1 MREPFD
7 GGDYTPEMKQ
17 ELAWEEGITKGAA
30 VAAWRL
36 PHGEE
41 AFLLQDFSGG
51 SILDEGWNLA
61 DLAAGFL
68 AAPFIG
74 LPYFLQADSVTSFP
88 LTATKRVVHFVAPT
102 ENTAKKAEFM
112 SWVSEAI
119 TAIKQG
125 PLQKVVLSRTDEQ
138 DLPADF
144 KVMTALEELGAAY
157 PNAFVCA
164 LSIPALSGV
173 WMCATPE
180 ILVEQNAAGIFRT
193 ISLAGTQSGVDA
205 DGFAISPSQ
214 ARWSQKEI
222 EEQAFVSRY
231 IIECFKKIRLR
242 EYTEIGPKT
251 ISTGNLLHLK
261 TEYIVDT
268 KAMDFPQL
276 PGLMLGLLH
285 PTSAVCGT
293 PKQEAV
299 DFISNTESHD
309 RSMYSGYVGPVN
321 LGNATHL
328 FVNLRTV
335 EIRGTKAV
343 FYAGC
348 GITEDSDPAKEWQE
362 TQMKC
367 QTLQRVL
374 MQ

>member
-1 MREPFD
+1 
-7 GGDYTPEMKQ
+7 MKL
-17 ELAWEEGITKGAA
+17 ELAWEEGMTKGAA
-30 VAAWRL
+30 MATWRL
-36 PHGEE
+36 PQGNE

-51 SILDEGWNLA
+51 SQLAEGWILS
-61 DLAAGFL
+61 DLSAGFL

-74 LPYFLQADSVTSFP
+74 LPYFLRADSLTKFSFNASERTNPFVTP
-88 LTATKRVVHFVAPT
+88 A
-102 ENTAKKAEFM
+102 ENTAKKVEFM
-112 SWVSEAI
+112 DWVSMAI
-119 TAIKQG
+119 EAIKQG
-125 PLQKVVLSRTDEQ
+125 PLQKVVLSRTDEK

-144 KVMTALEELGAAY
+144 NIMAALEELGSAY

-164 LSIPALSGV
+164 LYIPALEGI

-180 ILVEQNAAGIFRT
+180 ILVEQNEEGVFRT
-193 ISLAGTQSGVDA
+193 ISLAGTQSGVDL
-205 DGFAISPSQ
+205 DGSQISPSQ

-231 IIECFKKIRLR
+231 IIDCFKKIRLR
-242 EYTEIGPKT
+242 EYVEIGPKT

-293 PKQEAV
+293 PKQEAI
-299 DFISNTESHD
+299 DFISATEKHK
-309 RSMYSGYVGPVN
+309 RSMYSGYLGPVN
-321 LGNATHL
+321 LMNATYL
-328 FVNLRTV
+328 FVNLRSV
-335 EIRGTKAV
+335 EIKENHAI

-348 GITEDSDPAKEWQE
+348 GITEDSDPEKEWQE

>member
-1 MREPFD
+1 MEEKR
-7 GGDYTPEMKQ
+7 
-17 ELAWEEGITKGAA
+17 WEEGKSRGAA
-30 VAAWRL
+30 VVAWRL

-41 AFLLQDFSGG
+41 AFMLQDFGG
-51 SILDEGWNLA
+51 GTLLAEGWNLS
-61 DLAAGFL
+61 DLPAGFL
-68 AAPFIG
+68 AAPFLGI
-74 LPYFLQADSVTSFP
+74 PYFLKTDALHSWKLRDSSPTVPANP
-88 LTATKRVVHFVAPT
+88 LP
-102 ENTAKKAEFM
+102 ENTAKKQEFIGWVTKAIAE
-112 SWVSEAI
+112 
-119 TAIKQG
+119 IKQG

-138 DLPADF
+138 SLGEGFSEMQAF
-144 KVMTALEELGAAY
+144 EALVNAY
-157 PNAFVCA
+157 PHAFVSA
-164 LSIPALSGV
+164 LSIPDLDGV
-173 WMCATPE
+173 WLCASPE
-180 ILVEQNAAGIFRT
+180 ILVDQKEGIFRT
-193 ISLAGTQSGVDA
+193 ISLAGTQSGVDEM
-205 DGFAISPSQ
+205 GNTLSPAQ

-242 EYTEIGPKT
+242 EYLELGPKT

-261 TEYIVDT
+261 TEYIVDI
-268 KAMDFPQL
+268 KGLDFPQL

-293 PKQEAV
+293 PKQAAI
-299 DFISNTESHD
+299 DFIEATETHN
-309 RSMYSGYVGPVN
+309 RSMYSGYLGPVN
-321 LGNATHL
+321 TQEETHL

-335 EIRGTKAV
+335 EMKGNLAI

-348 GITEDSDPAKEWQE
+348 GITEDSEPEKEWQE

>member
-1 MREPFD
+1 MSQV
-7 GGDYTPEMKQ
+7 TS
-17 ELAWEEGITKGAA
+17 WEEGISKGAA
-30 VAAWRL
+30 LAAWRL
-36 PHGEE
+36 PNASE

-51 SILDEGWNLA
+51 TSLSEGWSLA
-61 DLAAGFL
+61 DLAEGFL

-74 LPYFLQADSVTSFP
+74 LPYFLKADTVSSWTIRGAVSSTQ
-88 LTATKRVVHFVAPT
+88 RVPT
-102 ENTAKKAEFM
+102 PENFAKKEEFK
-112 SWVSEAI
+112 SWVAQAI
-119 TAIKQG
+119 AAIKVG
-125 PLQKVVLSRTDEQ
+125 PLQKVVLSRTDEKE
-138 DLPADF
+138 LPAGF
-144 KVMTALEELGAAY
+144 SVLSALEELAAAY
-157 PNAFVCA
+157 PTAFVCA
-164 LSIPALSGV
+164 LSIPALGGV

-180 ILVEQNAAGIFRT
+180 ILVEQNDGIFRT
-193 ISLAGTQSGVDA
+193 ISLAGTQSGMDEHGNA
-205 DGFAISPSQ
+205 LSPAH

-261 TEYIVDT
+261 TEYLVDT
-268 KAMDFPQL
+268 KALDFPQL
-276 PGLMLGLLH
+276 PSLMLGLLH

-299 DFISNTESHD
+299 DFIRATETHE
-309 RSMYSGYVGPVN
+309 RSLYSGYLGPVN
-321 LGNATHL
+321 KAGNTHL

-335 EIRGTKAV
+335 EIKGNQAV

-348 GITEDSDPAKEWQE
+348 GITEDSDPEKEWQE

-367 QTLQRVL
+367 QTLERIL
-374 MQ
+374 M

>member
-1 MREPFD
+1 
-7 GGDYTPEMKQ
+7 MKQ
-17 ELAWEEGITKGAA
+17 RLAWEEGMAKGAA
-30 VAAWRL
+30 LAAWRL
-36 PHGEE
+36 PQGEE
-41 AFLLQDFSGG
+41 AFLLQDLSGG
-51 SILDEGWNLA
+51 KLLKDGWNLS

-74 LPYFLQADSVTSFP
+74 LPYFLQADSLMTFSLDRAEP
-88 LTATKRVVHFVAPT
+88 TAKYESTI
-102 ENTAKKAEFM
+102 ENSAKKAEFM
-112 SWVSEAI
+112 GWVSGAI
-119 TAIKQG
+119 QTIKNG

-144 KVMTALEELGAAY
+144 NIMTALEELGAVY

-164 LSIPALSGV
+164 LSIPTLPGI

-180 ILVEQNAAGIFRT
+180 ILVEQNVEEIFRT

-205 DGFAISPSQ
+205 EGFAISPSQ

-231 IIECFKKIRLR
+231 IIDCFKKIRLR
-242 EYTEIGPKT
+242 EYVEIGPKT

-261 TEYIVDT
+261 TEYLVDT

-293 PKQEAV
+293 PKQEAIE
-299 DFISNTESHD
+299 FILATEKHD
-309 RSMYSGYVGPVN
+309 RSMYSGYLGPVN
-321 LGNATHL
+321 LANATHL

-335 EIRGTKAV
+335 EIKGNKAL

-348 GITEDSDPAKEWQE
+348 GITEDSDPAKEWNE

>member
-1 MREPFD
+1 
-7 GGDYTPEMKQ
+7 MK
-17 ELAWEEGITKGAA
+17 LGTAWEDGISKGAA
-30 VAAWRL
+30 MAAWRL
-36 PHGEE
+36 PHASE
-41 AFLLQDFSGG
+41 AFILQDFSGAT
-51 SILDEGWNLA
+51 LLQEGWSLP
-61 DLAAGFL
+61 DLSSGFL

-74 LPYFLQADSVTSFP
+74 LPYFLRADSLSSFT
-88 LTATKRVVHFVAPT
+88 LHSAERLATFVAPA
-102 ENTAKKAEFM
+102 ENPENKTAFIG
-112 SWVSEAI
+112 WVAEAI
-119 TAIKQG
+119 QAIKQG
-125 PLQKVVLSRTDEQ
+125 PLQKVVLSRTDKRE
-138 DLPADF
+138 LPADF
-144 KVMTALEELGAAY
+144 EVISALEELASAY

-164 LSIPALSGV
+164 LSIPALPGI

-180 ILVEQNAAGIFRT
+180 ILVEKNAEGIFRT
-193 ISLAGTQSGVDA
+193 ISLAGTQSGVDSSGEA
-205 DGFAISPSQ
+205 LSPSQ

-231 IIECFKKIRLR
+231 IIDCFKKIRLR

-261 TEYIVDT
+261 TEYLVDT

-299 DFISNTESHD
+299 NFILATERHE
-309 RSMYSGYVGPVN
+309 RSLYSGYLGPVN
-321 LGNATHL
+321 LENATHL

-335 EIRGTKAV
+335 EITGNHAT

-348 GITEDSDPAKEWQE
+348 GITEDSDPEKEWFE

>member
-1 MREPFD
+1 
-7 GGDYTPEMKQ
+7 MKQ
-17 ELAWEEGITKGAA
+17 GVVWEEGMAKGAA
-30 VAAWRL
+30 LAAWRL
-36 PHGEE
+36 PYGSE

-51 SILDEGWNLA
+51 AVLTEGW
-61 DLAAGFL
+61 DLSQLSSGFL

-74 LPYFLQADSVTSFP
+74 LPYFLQADKVSSFSLTTKDRMAPFAVPAENSV
-88 LTATKRVVHFVAPT
+88 
-102 ENTAKKAEFM
+102 KKAAFM
-112 SWVSEAI
+112 GWVAEAI
-119 TAIKQG
+119 QAIKQG
-125 PLQKVVLSRTDEQ
+125 PLQKVVLSRTDEHP
-138 DLPADF
+138 LPTDF
-144 KVMTALEELGAAY
+144 DVITALEELGAAY
-157 PNAFVCA
+157 PSAFVCA
-164 LSIPALSGV
+164 LYIPALKGV

-180 ILVEQNAAGIFRT
+180 ILVEQNKEGLFRT
-193 ISLAGTQSGVDA
+193 ISLAGTQAGVDSF
-205 DGFAISPSQ
+205 GEAISPSQ

-261 TEYIVDT
+261 TEYLVDT

-276 PGLMLGLLH
+276 PGLMLRLLH

-299 DFISNTESHD
+299 DFILKTESHS
-309 RSMYSGYVGPVN
+309 RLMYSGYLGPVN
-321 LGNATHL
+321 LGNETHL
-328 FVNLRTV
+328 YVNLRTV
-335 EIRGTKAV
+335 EIKGNQAV

-348 GITEDSDPAKEWQE
+348 GITEDSDPEKEWQE

-367 QTLQRVL
+367 QTLQRIL

>member
-1 MREPFD
+1 
-7 GGDYTPEMKQ
+7 
-17 ELAWEEGITKGAA
+17 
-30 VAAWRL
+30 
-36 PHGEE
+36 
-41 AFLLQDFSGG
+41 
-51 SILDEGWNLA
+51 
-61 DLAAGFL
+61 
-68 AAPFIG
+68 
-74 LPYFLQADSVTSFP
+74 
-88 LTATKRVVHFVAPT
+88 
-102 ENTAKKAEFM
+102 
-112 SWVSEAI
+112 VSSAI
-119 TAIKQG
+119 EAIKQG
-125 PLQKVVLSRTDEQ
+125 PLQKVVLSRTDVKE
-138 DLPADF
+138 LPAGF
-144 KVMTALEELGAAY
+144 SILSALEELAAAY

-164 LSIPALSGV
+164 ISIPALSGV

-180 ILVEQNAAGIFRT
+180 ILVEQKDGVFRT
-193 ISLAGTQSGVDA
+193 ISLAGTQSGVDDQGNA
-205 DGFAISPSQ
+205 LSPAQ

-231 IIECFKKIRLR
+231 IIDCFKKIRLR
-242 EYTEIGPKT
+242 EYTELGPKT

-276 PGLMLGLLH
+276 PGLMLSLLH

-293 PKQEAV
+293 PKQEAIE
-299 DFISNTESHD
+299 FILKTETHD
-309 RSMYSGYVGPVN
+309 RSMYSGYLGPVN
-321 LGNATHL
+321 IDGNTHL

-335 EIRGTKAV
+335 KITGNQAE

-348 GITEDSDPAKEWQE
+348 GITEDSDPEKEWQE

>member
-1 MREPFD
+1 MGENSWED
-7 GGDYTPEMKQ
+7 G
-17 ELAWEEGITKGAA
+17 ISRGAA
-30 VAAWRL
+30 LAAWRL
-36 PHGEE
+36 PHASE
-41 AFLLQDFSGG
+41 AFLLQDFQGG
-51 SILDEGWNLA
+51 SLLTEGWNVA
-61 DLAAGFL
+61 DLPAGFL

-74 LPYFLQADSVTSFP
+74 LPYFLASDSLTSWT
-88 LTATKRVVHFVAPT
+88 LPT
-102 ENTAKKAEFM
+102 ESTSINIVFDGEDPSKKQEFK
-112 SWVSEAI
+112 SWVSSAI
-119 TAIKQG
+119 EAIKQG
-125 PLQKVVLSRTDEQ
+125 PLQKVVLSRTDVKE
-138 DLPADF
+138 LPAGF
-144 KVMTALEELGAAY
+144 SIVSSLEELAAAY

-164 LSIPALSGV
+164 ISIPALAGI

-180 ILVEQNAAGIFRT
+180 ILVEQKDGVFRT
-193 ISLAGTQSGVDA
+193 ISLAGTQSGVD
-205 DGFAISPSQ
+205 DQGNVLSPAQ

-231 IIECFKKIRLR
+231 IIDCFKKIRLR
-242 EYTEIGPKT
+242 EYTELGPKT

-293 PKQEAV
+293 PKQEAIE
-299 DFISNTESHD
+299 FILKTETHD
-309 RSMYSGYVGPVN
+309 RSMYSGYLGPVN
-321 LGNATHL
+321 IAGNTHL

-335 EIRGTKAV
+335 KITGNQAE

-348 GITEDSDPAKEWQE
+348 GITEDSDPEKEWQE

>member
-1 MREPFD
+1 
-7 GGDYTPEMKQ
+7 MKLG
-17 ELAWEEGITKGAA
+17 LAWEEGMVKGAA
-30 VAAWRL
+30 MAAWSL
-36 PHGEE
+36 PQGKE

-51 SILDEGWNLA
+51 STLEEGWNLA
-61 DLAAGFL
+61 DLDAGFL

-74 LPYFLQADSVTSFP
+74 LPYFLQADSLTSFP
-88 LTATKRVVHFVAPT
+88 IHSAERTKPYVTPT
-102 ENTAKKAEFM
+102 ENSAKKGEFM
-112 SWVSEAI
+112 TWVAEAI
-119 TAIKQG
+119 HAIKIG
-125 PLQKVVLSRTDEQ
+125 PLQKVVISRTDEK
-138 DLPADF
+138 DLPVDF
-144 KVMTALEELGAAY
+144 NVVTALEELRSAY

-164 LSIPALSGV
+164 LSIPALGGV

-231 IIECFKKIRLR
+231 IIDCFKKIRLR

-261 TEYIVDT
+261 TEYIVNT

-293 PKQEAV
+293 PKQEAI
-299 DFISNTESHD
+299 DFISATEKHE
-309 RSMYSGYVGPVN
+309 RSMYSGYLGPVN
-321 LGNATHL
+321 LMNATYL

-335 EIRGTKAV
+335 EIKENHAV

-348 GITEDSDPAKEWQE
+348 GITEDSDPEKEWQE

-374 MQ
+374 MK

>member
-1 MREPFD
+1 MS
-7 GGDYTPEMKQ
+7 Q
-17 ELAWEEGITKGAA
+17 ISSWEEGISNGAA
-30 VAAWRL
+30 LAAWRL
-36 PHGEE
+36 PHTSE
-41 AFLLQDFSGG
+41 AFLLRDFSGG
-51 SILDEGWNLA
+51 TSLAEGWNLSE
-61 DLAAGFL
+61 LSSGFL

-74 LPYFLQADSVTSFP
+74 LPYFLSGESITSWELSHGSKVHVVDSYEED
-88 LTATKRVVHFVAPT
+88 L
-102 ENTAKKAEFM
+102 AKKKEFQ
-112 SWVSEAI
+112 SWVTKAI
-119 TAIKQG
+119 SAIKQG
-125 PLQKVVLSRTDEQ
+125 PLQKVVLSRTDVKE
-138 DLPADF
+138 LPDGF
-144 KVMTALEELGAAY
+144 SVIPALEELAAAY

-164 LSIPALSGV
+164 LHIPALGSV

-180 ILVEQNAAGIFRT
+180 ILVEQTKEGIFRT

-205 DGFAISPSQ
+205 SGEALSPAL

-242 EYTEIGPKT
+242 EYIEIGPKT

-261 TEYIVDT
+261 TEYVVDT

-299 DFISNTESHD
+299 EFILATETHP
-309 RSMYSGYVGPVN
+309 RSLYSGYLGPVN
-321 LGNATHL
+321 MSGATHL

-335 EIRGTKAV
+335 EIKQNRAV
-343 FYAGC
+343 FFAGF
-348 GITEDSDPAKEWQE
+348 GITEDSNPEKEWQE